1 MSETAK
7 LLLENFEFYRND
19 VLDVATLVKNQ
30 EKTQE
35 KTQAKNIPQQWKQ

>member
-7 LLLENFEFYRND
+7 LLLENFAFYRND
-19 VLDVATLVKNQ
+19 VLDAATLVKNQ

-35 KTQAKNIPQQWKQ
+35 KRQAKNIPQQRKQ